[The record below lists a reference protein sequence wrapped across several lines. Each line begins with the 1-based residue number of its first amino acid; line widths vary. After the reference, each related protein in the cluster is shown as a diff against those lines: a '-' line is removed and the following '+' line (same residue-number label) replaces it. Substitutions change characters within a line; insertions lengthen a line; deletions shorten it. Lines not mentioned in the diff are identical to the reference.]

1 MNLTDEQQEII
12 ASDGDIKI
20 NAVAG
25 SGKTT
30 TLVEYARSR
39 PAQSRILYLAFN
51 KSVRLE
57 SARKFARSGL
67 NNVRAETA
75 HSLAYRYV
83 IKGLGY
89 AVAPYGYSI
98 PDVAAILGLKA
109 GPERHREFVMANHVS
124 RFAAFYC
131 NSEHTR
137 LDDLDYTTILT
148 DPTARQFA
156 QQHYSEI
163 EGHTRDWLVRMDER
177 RISCTHDYYL
187 KKFHLL
193 SVELPYDYILFDEGQ
208 DASPAMLAVFVR
220 QHQATRVI
228 VGDTHQQIYGWR
240 FAVNSLEK
248 TDFKPFILSRSFR
261 FGPTIADLACRV
273 LDWKKHLGTF
283 APFPIKGCAPPA
295 SGGQEKAI
303 LARSNFGL
311 LLNAIEYT
319 TRHSDCEKIY
329 FEGGIQSYTFAE
341 DGSSL
346 YDVLNLIC
354 GRYHRVRNP
363 LLAGMRSVAE
373 LEEYIEQ
380 TDDVGLAMMV
390 EIIKEYGSDIAAIL
404 QRIKERHVESDKRD
418 EAQMVFSTVH
428 RCKGM
433 EYDAIHLVDDFLT
446 EQRLLRQ
453 LDKRQDKDKRKAASR
468 EQLNEEINLVY
479 VALTRARQRVYLPVS
494 LLPPDLPRDESIQVM
509 LPPAVSKALA
519 SAPEGEDRVARAP
532 FPIHELA
539 STSYGTT
546 EPSPARK
553 GGWMRYLRKK
563 SCSSSF
569 C

>member
-1 MNLTDEQQEII
+1 MRLTDEQEKII
-12 ASDGDIKI
+12 ASQGNIKI

-39 PAQSRILYLAFN
+39 PEKSRILYLAFN
-51 KSVRLE
+51 KSVRVD
-57 SARKFARSGL
+57 SARKFERSGL

-83 IKGLGY
+83 VKGLGY
-89 AVAPYGYSI
+89 SVAPHGYTI
-98 PDVAAILGLKA
+98 PEMASLLNLKS
-109 GPERHREFVMANHVS
+109 GSEKHREFVMANHVS
-124 RFAAFYC
+124 RFAAYYC
-131 NSEHTR
+131 NSDQR
-137 LDDLDYTTILT
+137 SLDDLDYTAIIN
-148 DPTARQFA
+148 DPTARHFA
-156 QQHYSEI
+156 QRHYSEI
-163 EGHTRDWLVRMDER
+163 EGYTREWLTRMDER
-177 RISCTHDYYL
+177 RIDCTHDYYL

-193 SVELPYDYILFDEGQ
+193 NVDLPYDYILFDEGQ
-208 DASPAMLAVFVR
+208 DASPAMLSVFLR
-220 QHQATRVI
+220 QRRATRVI

-248 TDFKPFILSRSFR
+248 TDFEPFILSRSFR
-261 FGPTIADLACRV
+261 FGAAIADLASRV

-283 APFPIKGCAPPA
+283 APFPIEGWAPA
-295 SGGQEKAI
+295 VQGGEEKAI

-311 LLNAIEYT
+311 LFNAIEYT
-319 TRHSDCEKIY
+319 SRHPDCGKIH
-329 FEGGIQSYTFAE
+329 FEGGIHSYTFAE

-346 YDVLNLIC
+346 YDVLNLVC
-354 GRYHRVRNP
+354 GRYGRVRNP
-363 LLAGMRSVAE
+363 LMAKMRSISE

-390 EIIKEYGSDIAAIL
+390 EIVKEYGQEVAQIIEE
-404 QRIKERHVESDKRD
+404 IKRRHVESDQRESAK
-418 EAQMVFSTVH
+418 MVFSTVH

-446 EQRLLRQ
+446 ERRLIRQ
-453 LDKRQDKDKRKAASR
+453 LDARQDKKEGKTVSR

-479 VALTRARQRVYLPVS
+479 VALTRARQRVYLPMS
-494 LLPPDLPRDESIQVM
+494 LRPPDLPSDPSIQFL
-509 LPPAVSKALA
+509 LPSAISRTIGSDPAES
-519 SAPEGEDRVARAP
+519 EREP
-532 FPIHELA
+532 FPIHTLSTTCDAEA
-539 STSYGTT
+539 SH
-546 EPSPARK
+546 PSSTDKPS
-553 GGWMRYLRKK
+553 GWMRYFRRK